1 MPKCRIPGASSLDQ
15 VLGEGLFEETV
26 PMVLLNNGRSQADVG
41 KRAPAGGIP
50 RAKALRQ
57 KRALGI

>member
-1 MPKCRIPGASSLDQ
+1 MPKCKIPGISSLDQ
-15 VLGEGLFEETV
+15 GLREGLFEETV
-26 PMVLLNNGRSQADVG
+26 LTVLLNNGRNQGDVG
-41 KRAPAGGIP
+41 KRAPARGIP

>member
-1 MPKCRIPGASSLDQ
+1 MPKCKIPGASSFDQ

-26 PMVLLNNGRSQADVG
+26 LMVRLNNGRNQADVG
-41 KRAPAGGIP
+41 KRAPARGIP
-50 RAKALRQ
+50 CAKALRQ